1 VNQPAAPPP
10 AALAAPS
17 AANLGGPRYFAWLYS
32 PPGPQERLQI
42 LFEIE
47 TELRAVLKP
56 GMAHQV
62 AHVRLEWWR
71 AEIERAAAGNPVHPL
86 TRALLPK
93 LSDHSRAALLDGLLD
108 TTVWDLASAPFGT
121 RAEVA
126 GYCERWAS
134 AMSLHVA
141 EAKGT
146 PGKIMAAVREIELLV
161 DLHLEAHA
169 GRLRLPLDELEREG
183 VDPEALAK
191 PPWPAKLS
199 ALLEQRHRALREA
212 LASSAAML
220 SGEEQ
225 TAMRGLLVW
234 AGLAA
239 RRSKRVVQALPGAF
253 PAGGAANLGEAWSA
267 WRLARAASK
276 GQLRIHPE

>member
-1 VNQPAAPPP
+1 VNQPAAPTLP
-10 AALAAPS
+10 ALAAPS

-32 PPGPQERLQI
+32 QPGPQESLQI

-47 TELRAVLKP
+47 AEIRAVLKP

-71 AEIERAAAGNPVHPL
+71 AEIDRAAAGNPVHPL
-86 TRALLPK
+86 TRVLLAK
-93 LSDHSRAALLDGLLD
+93 LPDRSRAEKLGGLID

-134 AMSLHVA
+134 AMCLSVVQ
-141 EAKGT
+141 AKGT
-146 PGKIMAAVREIELLV
+146 PESIVSVIREMELLI
-161 DLHLEAHA
+161 DLHREAHA

-183 VDPEALAK
+183 IDPEALAK

-199 ALLEQRHRALREA
+199 ALITQRHRVLRET
-212 LASSAAML
+212 LASSTAAL
-220 SGEEQ
+220 SSAEQ
-225 TAMRGLLVW
+225 NAMRGLLVW

-239 RRSKRVVQALPGAF
+239 RRSKRALQALPDALPVSG
-253 PAGGAANLGEAWSA
+253 PANLSEAWSA
-267 WRLARAASK
+267 WRLARSASQ
-276 GQLRIHPE
+276 GQFRIHPE